1 MPKLAKNMYTTAKG
15 ERKINCYVVNIPK
28 EVVEKTNL
36 KDKLKLKKYIINK
49 NGNIKGFYID
59 NNGTIFTHWLNNEEI
74 IILKEKGE

>member
-36 KDKLKLKKYIINK
+36 NDADLKISSK
-49 NGNIKGFYID
+49 NSK
-59 NNGTIFTHWLNNEEI
+59 I
-74 IILKEKGE
+74 IIEKLGNGE